1 DREQV
6 LVRHEGQRPQSRAE
20 TPGQDDALH
29 STLLVDRSGPRR
41 PAPPIQVRTY
51 WAVPAGARSCGA
63 LKFFGRLPKLCKGPP
78 TGGTVMSVE
87 DIGSGI
93 NRPVGGSSIERPMV
107 AKGRAGA
114 ARVGVARGDRVE
126 ISEEARALARS
137 RLAEA
142 VEEAALTPE
151 RIAEIQRR
159 IDTGFYDSPEIVHH
173 VARAILARGDL

>member
-1 DREQV
+1 
-6 LVRHEGQRPQSRAE
+6 
-20 TPGQDDALH
+20 
-29 STLLVDRSGPRR
+29 
-41 PAPPIQVRTY
+41 
-51 WAVPAGARSCGA
+51 
-63 LKFFGRLPKLCKGPP
+63 
-78 TGGTVMSVE
+78 MSVE

-114 ARVGVARGDRVE
+114 ARGGVARGDRVE